1 MYLVGI
7 SLYLLGE
14 CIIVE
19 LVKFVWLWYG
29 RRSNFVVGSGYL
41 KLGLLD

>member
-14 CIIVE
+14 CIVVE

-29 RRSNFVVGSGYL
+29 RRGYFVVRGGYL
-41 KLGLLD
+41 ELGVLD